1 MTRGVLRNGTFREK
15 SKLSVTLK
23 FLLGQPGNGG
33 DNFERVR
40 VEKTNLENN
49 MNKLRI
55 GIIGLGTVGS
65 GVYKTLEDMVG
76 EIIFM
81 VTGDDNEK

>member
-1 MTRGVLRNGTFREK
+1 MTRGVLRNGNFREK
-15 SKLSVTLK
+15 SKLNVTLK

-49 MNKLRI
+49 LWRV
-55 GIIGLGTVGS
+55 T
-65 GVYKTLEDMVG
+65 
-76 EIIFM
+76 M
-81 VTGDDNEK
+81 VTFT